1 VTLDDDNRRAWTV
14 FQQVAHRFVVDLHAG
29 GTVLALALAD
39 LPASDALACV
49 ERLSIIYDTLSPP
62 PRKD

>member
-1 VTLDDDNRRAWTV
+1 VYH
-14 FQQVAHRFVVDLHAG
+14 QVASRFVVDLQAG

-49 ERLSIIYDTLSPP
+49 ERLSIIHDTLSPP
-62 PRKD
+62 PQTD